1 MCPSGTTLRAE
12 TTTVGSDLRPA
23 FNVLDVDHDGK
34 ISRDDLRKFYSGFS
48 SGGADEE
55 AIKTMMS
62 VADLNEDGFVEYY
75 EFERVLGSQKRSS
88 SRNGGVMEDVF
99 RIMDKD
105 GDGKLSHEDLKSY
118 MEWAGFSANDEDI
131 RAMIRL
137 GGGDEKDGVSYDGLL
152 KILAID
158 FVGESSRSC

>member
-1 MCPSGTTLRAE
+1 M
-12 TTTVGSDLRPA
+12 GSDLRPA

-48 SGGADEE
+48 SGVADEE

-62 VADLNEDGFVEYY
+62 VADLNKDGFVEYD

-137 GGGDEKDGVSYDGLL
+137 GGGDLQDGVSYDGLL

-158 FVGESSRSC
+158 FVGESS

>member
-1 MCPSGTTLRAE
+1 M
-12 TTTVGSDLRPA
+12 GSDLRPA

-62 VADLNEDGFVEYY
+62 VANLNKDGFVEYD

-88 SRNGGVMEDVF
+88 SRNGGVMEDNFNLSAQPPLNIAENRAAFPKTFKLKNPWRYLRYVIRDVF
-99 RIMDKD
+99 VVFA
-105 GDGKLSHEDLKSY
+105 LAAAAAYFNSWSFWPLY
-118 MEWAGFSANDEDI
+118 WAAQGTMFWAI
-131 RAMIRL
+131 FVL
-137 GGGDEKDGVSYDGLL
+137 GHDW
-152 KILAID
+152 
-158 FVGESSRSC
+158 